1 MGNYIEKTCI
11 KLIINNYLEKS
22 IPSYTSDLD
31 SFDNITAETKNYE
44 EFLKSKGKK
53 KKKINLFI
61 LNLLLY
67 KFYNNNNN
75 NNNNN
80 YFYLFIYYYY

>member
-44 EFLKSKGKK
+44 
-53 KKKINLFI
+53 
-61 LNLLLY
+61 
-67 KFYNNNNN
+67 
-75 NNNNN
+75 
-80 YFYLFIYYYY
+80 